1 MEETE
6 EVIDHS
12 TQTCT
17 RMLLHVQ
24 DALEVLNGKW
34 KLPILLCLTF
44 GERRFRQIAKEIGG
58 ITDKMLSKEL
68 KDMEVNKL
76 ITRTVLD
83 SFPPTVIYSVTTH
96 GKSLKPVIDEL
107 AAWGYK
113 HREEIVGI
121 RNKEKA
127 LI

>member
-44 GERRFRQIAKEIGG
+44 GERRFRQIAKDIGG

-76 ITRTVLD
+76 IKRTVLD
-83 SFPPTVIYSVTTH
+83 SFPPTVIYSVTDH

-107 AAWGYK
+107 AIWGNK
-113 HREEIVGI
+113 HREEIIGI
-121 RNKEKA
+121 RQKEKS
-127 LI
+127 